1 MITHLT
7 YKRQKSLSM
16 VDVLAIRRDD
26 KFSPN
31 SVEVDRQILQA
42 VIDRLPHTRVRM
54 KDEAALTMQDEADV
68 YLFMGR
74 LPQVISILKDRER
87 DGKRVIINRASSLE
101 RCSRSS
107 LEQLMQQEG
116 IPVAPRHGDKG
127 YWVKRGDATAQTKDD
142 VRYCADEEEVKA
154 CLVFFAER
162 GIRDIVVNAHVEGD
176 LIKFYGVGSNFFR
189 FYYPT
194 EGGRSKFGDEA
205 RNGEVH
211 HYEFDVTAL
220 QKDVFRLAEAVGIE
234 VYGGDCIVDRNG
246 NYYII
251 DFNDWPSF
259 SRCRD
264 EAASAIAELV
274 NRKIEILGI

>member
-7 YKRQKSLSM
+7 YKRQKTLSM

-42 VIDRLPHTRVRM
+42 VIDRLPHVRVWM

-74 LPQVISILKDRER
+74 LPQAISILKDKER
-87 DGKRVIINRASSLE
+87 DEKRVIINRASSLE
-101 RCSRSS
+101 RCSRSA

-116 IPVAPRHGDKG
+116 IPVAPRYGDKG
-127 YWVKRGDATAQTKDD
+127 YWVKRGDAAAQTKDD

-154 CLVFFAER
+154 CLELFAER
-162 GIRDIVVNAHVEGD
+162 GIRDVVVNAHVEGD
-176 LIKFYGVGSNFFR
+176 LIKFYGVGSDFFR

-194 EGGRSKFGDEA
+194 EGGRSKFGDET

-211 HYEFDVTAL
+211 HYEFDVAAL
-220 QKDVFRLAEAVGIE
+220 QKDVFRLAETVGIE
-234 VYGGDCIVDRNG
+234 VYGGDCIVDRSG

-274 NRKIEILGI
+274 NRKVEILGI

>member
-7 YKRQKSLSM
+7 YKRQKTLSM

-42 VIDRLPHTRVRM
+42 VIDRLPHVRVWM

-74 LPQVISILKDRER
+74 LPQAISILKDKER
-87 DGKRVIINRASSLE
+87 DGKRIIINQASNLE
-101 RCSRSS
+101 RCSRSA

-116 IPVAPRHGDKG
+116 IPVAPRYGDKG
-127 YWVKRGDATAQTKDD
+127 YWVKRGDAAAQTKDD

-154 CLVFFAER
+154 CLELFAER
-162 GIRDIVVNAHVEGD
+162 GIRDVVVNAHVEGD
-176 LIKFYGVGSNFFR
+176 LIKFYGVGSDFFR

-211 HYEFDVTAL
+211 HYEFDVAAL
-220 QKDVFRLAEAVGIE
+220 QKDVFRLAETVGIE
-234 VYGGDCIVDRNG
+234 IYGGDCIVDRSG
-246 NYYII
+246 NYYVI

-264 EAASAIAELV
+264 EAAAAIAELV
-274 NRKIEILGI
+274 NRKVEILGI